1 MIGTTLANYTA
12 QGGSYKIMNNP
23 KRFSDRGFSLVEL
36 LIVVLII
43 GIIAQMAIPHLMQ
56 SRLAANESSAI
67 TTVRGV
73 LNAETLY
80 VTTTGGGRYGTM
92 ATLVSGML
100 VDTVVGSSTKDGY
113 TFSISLG
120 PASTSFAIDARPT
133 GYLTSGIRSFYADET
148 AVIRYTTANSAATAG
163 STPLGE

>member
-1 MIGTTLANYTA
+1 
-12 QGGSYKIMNNP
+12 MNNP
-23 KRFSDRGFSLVEL
+23 RRFSNRGFSLVEL

-56 SRLAANESSAI
+56 SKLAANEASAI

-80 VTTTGGGRYGTM
+80 VTTAGAGRYGDM
-92 ATLVSGML
+92 AALVSGML

-113 TFSISLG
+113 VFAISLG
-120 PASTSFAIDARPT
+120 AGNISFSLDARPT
-133 GYLTSGIRSFYADET
+133 GFNTSGIRSFYADET
-148 AVIRYTTANSAATAG
+148 AVIRYTTADSSATAG
-163 STPLGE
+163 SPPLGE

>member
-1 MIGTTLANYTA
+1 
-12 QGGSYKIMNNP
+12 MNNP
-23 KRFSDRGFSLVEL
+23 KRFSDQGFSLVEL

-43 GIIAQMAIPHLMQ
+43 GIIAQMAIPHLMK
-56 SRLAANESSAI
+56 SKLAANEASAI
-67 TTVRGV
+67 TTVRSV

-80 VTTTGGGRYGTM
+80 VTTVGSGKYATM
-92 ATLVSGML
+92 GSLVSGML

-120 PASTSFAIDARPT
+120 AADASFVVDARPT
-133 GYLTSGIRSFYADET
+133 GYLNSGIRSFFADET
-148 AVIRYTTANSAATAG
+148 AVIRYTTADSAATAG

>member
-1 MIGTTLANYTA
+1 
-12 QGGSYKIMNNP
+12 MNNP

-56 SRLAANESSAI
+56 SKLAANEASAI
-67 TTVRGV
+67 TTVRSV

-80 VTTTGGGRYGTM
+80 VTTAGSGKYGSM

-113 TFSISLG
+113 VFSISLG
-120 PASTSFAIDARPT
+120 AAATSFSIDARPT
-133 GYLTSGIRSFYADET
+133 GFSNSGIRSFYADET
-148 AVIRYTTANSAATAG
+148 AVIRYTTANTAATA
-163 STPLGE
+163 SDTPLGE

>member
-1 MIGTTLANYTA
+1 
-12 QGGSYKIMNNP
+12 MNNP
-23 KRFSDRGFSLVEL
+23 KRFSDNGFSLVEL

-56 SRLAANESSAI
+56 SKLAANEASAI
-67 TTVRGV
+67 TTVRSV

-80 VTTTGGGRYGTM
+80 VTTVGSGKYGTM

-113 TFSISLG
+113 VFSIALG
-120 PASTSFAIDARPT
+120 PANTSFTLDARPT
-133 GYLTSGIRSFYADET
+133 GYSNSGIRSFFADET
-148 AVIRYTTANSAATAG
+148 AVIRYTTANSAATA
-163 STPLGE
+163 SDKPLGE

>member
-1 MIGTTLANYTA
+1 
-12 QGGSYKIMNNP
+12 MNNP
-23 KRFSDRGFSLVEL
+23 KRLSDQGFSLVEL

-56 SRLAANESSAI
+56 SKLAANEASAI
-67 TTVRGV
+67 TTVRSV

-80 VTTTGGGRYGTM
+80 VTTVGSGRYATM
-92 ATLVSGML
+92 GALVSGML

-113 TFSISLG
+113 VFSISLG
-120 PASTSFAIDARPT
+120 AADTSFAVDARPT
-133 GYLTSGIRSFYADET
+133 GYDTSGIRSFFADET
-148 AVIRYTTANSAATAG
+148 AVIRYTTANSAATAS